1 MKELNLGN
9 IIDYKDAIE
18 YFADYKINNVLSN
31 SGNEYAIVIFDNIF
45 KTAERNIC
53 LYAQDIFS
61 NKNDVTV
68 SSSYIESL
76 RKFLS
81 KEGTNLRIV
90 LKDYDEIN
98 SCNCL
103 RDILK
108 QYYSKIE
115 LRKNRKG
122 VVKIG

>member
-1 MKELNLGN
+1 MKELNLSN
-9 IIDYKDAIE
+9 LLDYKEAVE
-18 YFADYKINNVLSN
+18 YFANNKVDNVLSN
-31 SGNEYAIVIFDNIF
+31 SGNEHAIVIFDNIF

-61 NKNDVTV
+61 NQNVVTV
-68 SSSYIESL
+68 SPSYIESL

-81 KEGTNLRIV
+81 KERTNLRIV

-103 RDILK
+103 RDVLK
-108 QYYSKIE
+108 QYSSKIE
-115 LRKNRKG
+115 LRKTEEEK
-122 VVKIG
+122 

>member
-1 MKELNLGN
+1 MKELNLN
-9 IIDYKDAIE
+9 NLLDYREAVE
-18 YFADYKINNVLSN
+18 YFANNKVDNVLSN
-31 SGNEYAIVIFDNIF
+31 SGNEHAIVIFDNIF

-61 NKNDVTV
+61 NQNVVTV
-68 SSSYIESL
+68 SPSYIESL

-90 LKDYDEIN
+90 LKDYDEIT

-103 RDILK
+103 RDVLK
-108 QYYSKIE
+108 QYSSK
-115 LRKNRKG
+115 
-122 VVKIG
+122 